1 MTAGEGN
8 LRRGTQKETCDKED
22 MEQYENQRKNCDT
35 MAVEVKKYKSKV
47 TTALDAVLQN
57 KAEVDSQAKTRQ
69 SQVDAAFEGMI
80 SLVQSKWQQLRSEIV
95 DERREKADA
104 LTQQKDQLIQL
115 LWEIENLLTACSS
128 RELQDNESIQ

>member
-1 MTAGEGN
+1 M
-8 LRRGTQKETCDKED
+8 KK
-22 MEQYENQRKNCDT
+22 CDT

-57 KAEVDSQAKTRQ
+57 KAEVDSQAKTCQ

-80 SLVQSKWQQLRSEIV
+80 SLVQSKWKQLQSEIV
-95 DERREKADA
+95 DEQREKADA

-115 LWEIENLLTACSS
+115 YVK
-128 RELQDNESIQ
+128 